1 MANNIQE
8 ELIEKQ
14 RLYPTIIRDI
24 FNSYY
29 NLTDYVDIS
38 TYGATRCLFHNDI
51 NKPSAKLFFDDDG
64 VERLWCF
71 VCKKQFTAYDYVKLI
86 LKENPLTV
94 LLKDISETELRD
106 VLNDFLSNPNALKT
120 RKSKLSN
127 VAYKDLNVEDFVEL
141 ISLGSNNS

>member
-1 MANNIQE
+1 MENNIQE

-14 RLYPTIIRDI
+14 RLYPTIIKDI

-29 NLTDYVDIS
+29 DLTDYVDLS
-38 TYGATRCLFHNDI
+38 TYGATFCLFHDDK
-51 NKPSAKLFFDDDG
+51 NKPSAKFFIDDDG
-64 VERLWCF
+64 IQRLYCF

-86 LKENPLTV
+86 LKENPLTI

-106 VLNDFLSNPNALKT
+106 TLNDFLSNPNALKT

-127 VAYKDLNVEDFVEL
+127 IDYKELNVEDFVEL
-141 ISLGSNNS
+141 ISLGNNS